1 MSYLSLFY
9 SETFYQKFKIFNR
22 STVKNPFTL
31 GFCRFFSETWCTV
44 NIVSINKKC
53 TYFCWGFNHYY
64 SSSKAEGEQV
74 N

>member
-1 MSYLSLFY
+1 MEKEEEKFL
-9 SETFYQKFKIFNR
+9 KFKIFNR

-53 TYFCWGFNHYY
+53 TYFCLGFNHYY
-64 SSSKAEGEQV
+64 CCSKAEGEQAH
-74 N
+74 